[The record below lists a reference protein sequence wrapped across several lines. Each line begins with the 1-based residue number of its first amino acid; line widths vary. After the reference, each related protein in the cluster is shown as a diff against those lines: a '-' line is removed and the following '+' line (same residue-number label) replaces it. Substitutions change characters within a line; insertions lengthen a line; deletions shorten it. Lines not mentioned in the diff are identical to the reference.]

1 MKHEAGSA
9 LRGAEREAI
18 ADALLAQQVAAH
30 RAGMPWANAGS
41 VFAASVFVAMQ
52 WGAVPPRAL
61 WFWLSMLL
69 TVLLLRTVMSAW
81 APRVVGET
89 ARRRAW
95 LLRYRLAF
103 LLHGLAWGATSLLP
117 MASGDALHLAIL
129 VVILSGVTTSA
140 FMLTAFDLMSALCF
154 GLPVLGLLG
163 LQLFGRADTTY
174 GLLGLA
180 VVGALVFLG
189 LAARRAQRVVS
200 RYVALRVT
208 EAAQAEALRHSED
221 LLERTGATAGVG
233 GWEFEPH
240 SGALRLTAQAFRIHD
255 IESRG
260 APTLHDFIG
269 LYPPE
274 QQAALRAAFDAAA
287 SHGTPFNLELSLR
300 TAKVHP
306 RWVRVIGEAR
316 HRPGEP
322 ARLSGVVQ
330 DITQAKAAELALA
343 EKHHL
348 LTLLVQTTREG
359 IWFIDNDTLTT
370 DVNPA
375 MCEILGR
382 PREDIIGRSIFA
394 FVDAVNAAIFHVQV
408 ARRAQGAAGGYQ
420 IALTRADGVQVDCF
434 NNATPIF
441 DAGGRR
447 VGAVGL
453 FADISE
459 QKRAENALRATSE
472 ALSRQTNSLQV
483 TLDSIAQ
490 GIVSLDA
497 EGRILV
503 HNRRMLE
510 LLDLPESVLGPT
522 ATYDDVVRFQWQRG
536 DLAEDASFVDS
547 EGERRYF
554 AGGRTASPEV
564 YVRRTHAGKLVEV
577 RTRHLPGGGIVR
589 TFADVTA
596 YIDALRALHEREAEV
611 RSLLAA
617 FPGFIAELDPT
628 LNYTYVNERFAAL
641 VGRPKAEVIGQ
652 AALAVLGPAGF
663 EELQERIA
671 RARLG
676 EPVTVESEYASTA
689 VGQPPVYLQVTHAA
703 GPGDGGGRQKVYAFG
718 VDISARKCA
727 ERGLIAAKEE
737 AERANLAKSQFLSSM
752 SHELRTPL
760 NAILGFGQLL
770 VSDPVNPLAKH
781 QRVHLHEMLRGGRH
795 LLSLINEVLDLA
807 LVETGKL
814 QVALAPVGVAQLLH
828 ECLGLLQ
835 PLTRPDGIEVQVQD
849 NPASTAFV
857 LADRTRLKQVLLN
870 LLSNA
875 IKYNR
880 VGGGVRIACTASA
893 GSLRIGL
900 SDDGPGIGPDERA
913 KLFEAFERL
922 GAGQTGIEGA
932 GLGLALSKR
941 FMQAMGGR
949 IGLDSEAGQG
959 STFWIELP
967 LAAAPEAQVEW
978 PLPVAALAASVAN
991 GSRLRRVLY
1000 IEDNPVNA
1008 LLVEAM
1014 LSRVPN
1020 LELSVAPLPEL
1031 GLRMAFDECPD
1042 LILLDI
1048 QMPGMDGYE
1057 VLRRLRLGGASRT
1070 VPVIAVSANAMAS
1083 DVEQGLAA
1091 GFVEYLTKPLDM
1103 PVLLAAVEGAL
1114 SPG

>member
-9 LRGAEREAI
+9 LRGADREAI
-18 ADALLAQQVAAH
+18 ADALLARQVAAH
-30 RAGMPWANAGS
+30 RANMPWANAGS
-41 VFAASVFVAMQ
+41 VFAAGVLVAMQ
-52 WGAVPPRAL
+52 WGAVAPRAL
-61 WFWLSMLL
+61 WLWLSMLVA
-69 TVLLLRTVMSAW
+69 VLVLRTFLSTW
-81 APRVVGET
+81 SPRVVGEP
-89 ARRRAW
+89 ALRRAW
-95 LLRYRLAF
+95 LLRYRAAF
-103 LLHGLAWGATSLLP
+103 LLHGLAWGAASLLP
-117 MASGDALHLAIL
+117 MPSGDALHLAIL
-129 VVILSGVTTSA
+129 VVVLFGVTASA
-140 FMLTAFDLMSALCF
+140 FVLTAFDLASTLCF
-154 GLPVLGLLG
+154 GLPVLGLLS
-163 LQLFGRADTTY
+163 LQLFGRADTTS

-180 VVGALVFLG
+180 VGGVLIFLG

-208 EAAQAEALRHSED
+208 EAAQAEALRRSED

-233 GWEFEPH
+233 GWEFEPA

-255 IESRG
+255 IESRD
-260 APTLHDFIG
+260 PPSLDDLIG
-269 LYPPE
+269 IYPSA
-274 QQAALRAAFDAAA
+274 QQAAMRAAFEAAVC
-287 SHGTPFNLELSLR
+287 HGTPFDLELTLH
-300 TAKVHP
+300 TAKGHQ
-306 RWVRVIGEAR
+306 RWVRMIGEAR
-316 HRPGEP
+316 RRPGEP

-394 FVDAVNAAIFHVQV
+394 FVDAANSAIFHEQV
-408 ARRAQGAAGGYQ
+408 AERVQGAAGGYQ
-420 IALTRADGVQVDCF
+420 IALTRADGVQIDCF
-434 NNATPIF
+434 NNATPVF
-441 DAGGRR
+441 DAAGRR
-447 VGAVGL
+447 VGAIGL

-459 QKRAENALRATSE
+459 QKRAEKALRATSE
-472 ALSRQTNSLQV
+472 ELSRQTNSLQV

-497 EGRILV
+497 KGRLLV

-510 LLDLPESVLGPT
+510 LLDLPESILGPAT
-522 ATYDDVVRFQWQRG
+522 TYDDVVRFQVQRG
-536 DLAEDASFVDS
+536 DLADDASFVDA
-547 EGERRYF
+547 EGETQYF
-554 AGGRTASPEV
+554 TGGRAASPDV
-564 YVRRTHAGKLVEV
+564 YVRRTRAGTLVEV

-596 YIDALRALHEREAEV
+596 YMDALRALHEREAEV

-617 FPGFIAELDPT
+617 FPGFIAELDPE
-628 LNYTYVNERFAAL
+628 LKYTYVNERFAAL
-641 VGRPKAEVIGQ
+641 VGRSKAEVIGQ
-652 AALAVLGPAGF
+652 GALAVLGPARF
-663 EELQERIA
+663 EELQGRVA
-671 RARLG
+671 RARQG
-676 EPVTVESEYASTA
+676 EPVTVESEYQPAA
-689 VGQPPVYLQVTHAA
+689 DQPPVFLQVTHAA
-703 GPGDGGGRQKVYAFG
+703 GPNDGGGRQNVYAFG
-718 VDISARKCA
+718 VDISARNCA
-727 ERGLIAAKEE
+727 ERALIAAKEE
-737 AERANLAKSQFLSSM
+737 AERANLAKSQFLSNM

-770 VSDPVNPLAKH
+770 VSDPVYPLANH
-781 QRVHLHEMLRGGRH
+781 QRLHLHEMLRGGRY

-814 QVALAPVGVAQLLH
+814 QVALAPVEVSQLLH

-835 PLTRPDGIEVQVQD
+835 PLTRPDGIEVQVVD
-849 NPASTAFV
+849 SPACTAFV

-893 GSLRIGL
+893 GFLRVGL
-900 SDDGPGIGPDERA
+900 SDDGPGIGPDQGAR
-913 KLFEAFERL
+913 LFEAFERL
-922 GAGQTGIEGA
+922 GAGRTGIEGA

-949 IGLDSEAGQG
+949 IGLESDAGQG

-967 LAAAPEAQVEW
+967 LAAAPEALAEC
-978 PLPVAALAASVAN
+978 PLPGAAPPASVAS
-991 GSRLRRVLY
+991 GSALRRVLY
-1000 IEDNPVNA
+1000 IEDNPVNV
-1008 LLVEAM
+1008 LLMEAM
-1014 LSRVPN
+1014 LDRVRN
-1020 LELSVAPLPEL
+1020 MQLSVALLPEL
-1031 GLRMAFDECPD
+1031 GLRMALDECPD

-1057 VLRRLRLGGASRT
+1057 VLRRLRLDSPSRT

-1091 GFVEYLTKPLDM
+1091 GFVQYLTKPLDM
-1103 PVLLAAVEGAL
+1103 ALLLAAVEGAL
-1114 SPG
+1114 AAG